1 MGGGAALSMR
11 LLNSTVSVGPA
22 HYPLWFLIFFC
33 AFVTGMIV
41 LIVWTAYDILKE
53 SGGKRR

>member
-1 MGGGAALSMR
+1 MGGGAALSMQ

-22 HYPLWFLIFFC
+22 HYPLWFLIFFG

-41 LIVWTAYDILKE
+41 LIVWTACGIIKE
-53 SGGKRR
+53 TRGRGR